1 LRLPVTLDTCEIIT
15 ERWDKWL
22 AWDPLTLVEQHG
34 PGLKAM
40 KALYIDCGD
49 VDQYNLVYGAR
60 RMHNRLDAMGV
71 KHVYEE
77 FEDNHSSVDYRMDT
91 SLPILAKAL
100 A

>member
-1 LRLPVTLDTCEIIT
+1 
-15 ERWDKWL
+15 
-22 AWDPLTLVEQHG
+22 
-34 PGLKAM
+34 M

-60 RMHNRLDAMGV
+60 RMHKRLADLGV
-71 KHVYEE
+71 AHVYEE
-77 FEDNHSSVDYRMDT
+77 FDDDHSAVDYRMDV